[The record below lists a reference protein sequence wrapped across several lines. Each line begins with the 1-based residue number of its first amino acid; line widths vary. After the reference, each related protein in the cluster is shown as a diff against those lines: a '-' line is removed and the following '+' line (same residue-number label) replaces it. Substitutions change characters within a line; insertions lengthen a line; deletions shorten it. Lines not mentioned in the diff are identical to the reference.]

1 MKPERVASEGR
12 TPNWLKASG
21 ARVAG
26 LDAATGKRPVGRT
39 VIDRFPWSIPL
50 VCRGGTPMRVAR
62 RLCVTPSG
70 NLQNHYGLAI
80 ADITPLTA

>member
-1 MKPERVASEGR
+1 M
-12 TPNWLKASG
+12 
-21 ARVAG
+21 
-26 LDAATGKRPVGRT
+26 
-39 VIDRFPWSIPL
+39 IDRFPWSIPL